1 MIMMRRKP
9 GLVALMLGLLGVGIG
24 LLIGIQF

>member
-1 MIMMRRKP
+1 MIMMRRKR

-24 LLIGIQF
+24 LMIGIQF